1 MSVIVK
7 SFLD

>member
-7 SFLD
+7 SL